1 MLKDKIEQITYDLSD
16 SFSRC
21 CTDGKNF
28 TSYRNDTKLSDK
40 T

>member
-1 MLKDKIEQITYDLSD
+1 MKDKMLKDKIVQITYDFSD

-28 TSYRNDTKLSDK
+28 TSYRNYAKL
-40 T
+40 